1 MTGHHKKWIRA
12 VTMTTCLVAA
22 LHTVASVPA
31 NSERRKPRT
40 EKTDIERRRTRVVK
54 TAMRFLGTPYKSG
67 SNNPKKG
74 FDCSGFTS
82 FVFDMEQVKIS
93 RSSKEQFQDGVKVTG
108 IEKIKKADLVFFS
121 GSNSKTGIGHVGIVT
136 EADPQK
142 GAFRFIHAARNGIV
156 VSASNEPYY
165 AKRFMGARRVLPDV

>member
-67 SNNPKKG
+67 ANNPKKKDSTVRDLLLL
-74 FDCSGFTS
+74 FLTWN
-82 FVFDMEQVKIS
+82 K
-93 RSSKEQFQDGVKVTG
+93 SKYPDHQKN
-108 IEKIKKADLVFFS
+108 
-121 GSNSKTGIGHVGIVT
+121 NS
-136 EADPQK
+136 
-142 GAFRFIHAARNGIV
+142 
-156 VSASNEPYY
+156 
-165 AKRFMGARRVLPDV
+165 